1 MFMTTRRASMLAA
14 LILVG
19 GLRSAGGQTVPP
31 ATEMKAVR
39 IADGVVLH
47 YTEQGRGVPIVFVH
61 GSLVDGSSWNRELTA
76 FSADYRAIAYS
87 RRYNSP
93 NTNAIRPAHSASE
106 DANDL
111 AAFIK
116 ALNLGPVHIVGHS
129 YGAFTALFFATR
141 HPELV
146 RTIVLAEPPAVPL
159 LSQLTGDQAAT
170 GQALFAPI
178 ETTVRQM
185 QAVWRSG
192 DREEGM
198 RIFFKWHTGDP
209 AFWDKVLPEAARS
222 DNRRNFTEWDAVL
235 VSGEL
240 FPSISAQSIQTIAAP
255 VLVVSGSNTTSY
267 LAVIA
272 EELTR
277 LLHARGATHVVIPR
291 AGHVMFAQQ
300 PVATHTAILDFLS
313 KANPR

>member
-1 MFMTTRRASMLAA
+1 
-14 LILVG
+14 
-19 GLRSAGGQTVPP
+19 
-31 ATEMKAVR
+31 MK
-39 IADGVVLH
+39 
-47 YTEQGRGVPIVFVH
+47 
-61 GSLVDGSSWNRELTA
+61 
-76 FSADYRAIAYS
+76 
-87 RRYNSP
+87 
-93 NTNAIRPAHSASE
+93 
-106 DANDL
+106 
-111 AAFIK
+111 
-116 ALNLGPVHIVGHS
+116 
-129 YGAFTALFFATR
+129 
-141 HPELV
+141 
-146 RTIVLAEPPAVPL
+146 
-159 LSQLTGDQAAT
+159 QA
-170 GQALFAPI
+170 
-178 ETTVRQM
+178 
-185 QAVWRSG
+185 W
-192 DREEGM
+192 

-313 KANPR
+313 KANPK

>member
-1 MFMTTRRASMLAA
+1 MLAA
-14 LILVG
+14 LLLVG
-19 GLRSAGGQTVPP
+19 GLRSAGAQTLPP
-31 ATEMKAVR
+31 ATEVKAVR

-61 GSLVDGSSWNRELTA
+61 GSLVDSSSWNRELRV

-93 NTNAIRPAHSASE
+93 NTNAIRPGHSASE

-116 ALNLGPVHIVGHS
+116 ALSLGPVHIVGHS
-129 YGAFTALFFATR
+129 YGALAALFFATR

-146 RTIVLAEPPAVPL
+146 RTIVLAEPPAVAL
-159 LSQLTGDQAAT
+159 LSQLPGDQAAT
-170 GQALFAPI
+170 GQALFAQI

-185 QAVWRSG
+185 QAAWRSG

-198 RIFFKWHTGDP
+198 RIFFKWNTGNP

-240 FPSISAQSIQTIAAP
+240 FPSISAQAIQTIAAP
-255 VLVVSGSNTTSY
+255 ALVVSGSNTSPY

-272 EELTR
+272 EEVTR

-291 AGHVMFAQQ
+291 ASHVMFAQQ
-300 PVATHTAILDFLS
+300 PAATHTAILDFLS
-313 KANPR
+313 KANSR